1 MIKDRERPYFHARMK
16 LVNLM
21 ESTPF
26 DREDGI
32 LHYYRYFLKEV
43 KSYEG
48 FEEDVMDML
57 ESFDSKIAHAT
68 TSCEA
73 KDYSEA
79 EADEIR
85 ALKIDLMRDAEKA
98 MDFFLVFKG
107 NLEFRYCFQRNL
119 HILQVMCQRLYE
131 LFLLDKTIK
140 KYVNS
145 PLPRANFPVI
155 TSFVQK
161 LREEA
166 KVHPYVWNV
175 MKHDYNT
182 ESPLPEYLEER
193 ERILKTY
200 LRFQ

>member
-1 MIKDRERPYFHARMK
+1 MIMEREKPYFHARK
-16 LVNLM
+16 DLVALM

-32 LHYYRYFLKEV
+32 LHYYRYFVEI
-43 KSYEG
+43 SEDFED

-68 TSCEA
+68 TSCETL
-73 KDYSEA
+73 DYSEA

-98 MDFFLVFKG
+98 MDFFLNFKG
-107 NLEFRYCFQRNL
+107 RIEFRNCFKRNL
-119 HILQVMCQRLYE
+119 HILKVMCQRLYE

-155 TSFVQK
+155 TAFVQN
-161 LREEA
+161 LRKES
-166 KVHPYVWNV
+166 KVFPYVWNV
-175 MKHDYNT
+175 MKHDYNK
-182 ESPLPEYLEER
+182 ESPLQEYLEER
-193 ERILKTY
+193 ERRHKTY